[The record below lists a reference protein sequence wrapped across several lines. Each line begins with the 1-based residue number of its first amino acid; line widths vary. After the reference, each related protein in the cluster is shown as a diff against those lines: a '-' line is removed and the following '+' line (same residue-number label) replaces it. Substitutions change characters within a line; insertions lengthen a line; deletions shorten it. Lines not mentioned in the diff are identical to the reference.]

1 MGIMLVEV
9 NVEGETENVEEGSG
23 GCGGG
28 GGGGGGDSALLSP
41 LKTK

>member
-23 GCGGG
+23 G